1 MITMVTMMM
10 VTPEAKRSC
19 FADFDSG
26 TERGTR
32 GHPQRLGMSSSDDFD
47 DDDFD
52 DFDDDDFNDD
62 DDDDDDDDELI
73 HTSTSN

>member
-1 MITMVTMMM
+1 MIMVLLMITMLTMIM

-19 FADFDSG
+19 FVDFDSG

-32 GHPQRLGMSSSDDFD
+32 GRPQRLGDDFD
-47 DDDFD
+47 FDDFDFD
-52 DFDDDDFNDD
+52 DFDDDDDS
-62 DDDDDDDDELI
+62 DDELI